1 MHAAGVAVVA
11 DAETEVDAVGLV
23 AEVEQDVPQRQRVLA
38 TGDSDEDP
46 LAVTHHRVRVDSAT
60 HLFVTVMHE
69 AVTAERC
76 AMARDVDDGRPTA
89 GFALHCRPPL
99 SCAPPLMT
107 GRISMSSSSA
117 SGTSP
122 VTRLS
127 SRMTSTDSR
136 FRPSSLTRSAT
147 RSGPGIST
155 SRLGLWRCT
164 CTRTGDVR
172 RVVEESVLTLGRV
185 HLVGVD
191 VDTATKLLYTVVFVA
206 GLVLLRWLA
215 RILVRLV
222 LRGREHTRG
231 RFWSR
236 QGINLATSVIVA
248 LGLISIWFD
257 NGLHAA
263 AAVGVL
269 TAALAFAMQ
278 KAVTS
283 FAGYFLILRGD
294 IFSIGDRIVM
304 GGVRGDVIA
313 LGFLRT
319 TILEMGQ
326 PAGDDDASVPMWVQA
341 RQYTGRIVTV
351 TNGAVFDEPVYNY
364 SRDFPFI
371 WEELHV
377 PVKYDI
383 DTELAERLVL
393 EAARAHALKREDI
406 GPGVMQQLRR
416 RYFVTAEEVNVEPEV
431 FYRLT
436 SNWLEL
442 AVRFVVPT
450 HDIRRMKSNISR
462 DIAKAFHAN
471 DIEVASTTY
480 AIVEVP
486 PLRLAPTTA
495 ASSTAGEPY
504 PEERAA
510 HSAEAG
516 SDASRPSQ

>member
-11 DAETEVDAVGLV
+11 DAETEVDAAGPV

-38 TGDSDEDP
+38 AGDRDEHALP
-46 LAVTHHRVRVDSAT
+46 VPHHRVRVDGAT
-60 HLFVTVMHE
+60 HLFVTVMDE
-69 AVTAERC
+69 AVAAERC

-107 GRISMSSSSA
+107 GRISMTSSSA
-117 SGTSP
+117 SVTSP

-127 SRMTSTDSR
+127 PRMTSTDSR

-164 CTRTGDVR
+164 CTRTGYVR
-172 RVVEESVLTLGRV
+172 RVVDESVLTLGQV

-191 VDTATKLLYTVVFVA
+191 VDTATKLLYTAVFVA

-215 RILVRLV
+215 RIVVRLV

-294 IFSIGDRIVM
+294 IFSIGDRVVM
-304 GGVRGDVIA
+304 GGVRGDVIG

-326 PAGDDDASVPMWVQA
+326 PTGDDDDEVPVWVDG
-341 RQYTGRIVTV
+341 RQYTGRVVTV
-351 TNGAVFDEPVYNY
+351 TNSAVFDDPVFNY
-364 SRDFPFI
+364 SREFTFL
-371 WEELHV
+371 WEELRV
-377 PVKYDI
+377 PVKF
-383 DTELAERLVL
+383 DTDLERAEQILLDAALEHSKDRAVL
-393 EAARAHALKREDI
+393 GAESLQR
-406 GPGVMQQLRR
+406 MRR
-416 RYFVTAEEVNVEPEV
+416 RFYVPDTDLEPEV
-431 FYRLT
+431 YFKFN
-436 SNWLEL
+436 SNWVEL
-442 AVRFVVPT
+442 AVRFIVPT
-450 HDIRRMKSNISR
+450 HGIRRIKSAISR
-462 DIAKAFHAN
+462 QI
-471 DIEVASTTY
+471 IERSRAEGIEFASTTF
-480 AIVEVP
+480 ALVEVP
-486 PLRLAPTTA
+486 PLKLEGQEPAAYPDEVPPVRARL
-495 ASSTAGEPY
+495 
-504 PEERAA
+504 PENER
-510 HSAEAG
+510 
-516 SDASRPSQ
+516 

>member
-1 MHAAGVAVVA
+1 VV
-11 DAETEVDAVGLV
+11 VQSGL
-23 AEVEQDVPQRQRVLA
+23 
-38 TGDSDEDP
+38 
-46 LAVTHHRVRVDSAT
+46 
-60 HLFVTVMHE
+60 
-69 AVTAERC
+69 
-76 AMARDVDDGRPTA
+76 
-89 GFALHCRPPL
+89 AL
-99 SCAPPLMT
+99 S
-107 GRISMSSSSA
+107 
-117 SGTSP
+117 
-122 VTRLS
+122 
-127 SRMTSTDSR
+127 
-136 FRPSSLTRSAT
+136 
-147 RSGPGIST
+147 
-155 SRLGLWRCT
+155 
-164 CTRTGDVR
+164 
-172 RVVEESVLTLGRV
+172 RV

-191 VDTATKLLYTVVFVA
+191 VHTLTKLVYTAIFLA
-206 GLVLLRWLA
+206 GLLVVRWVA
-215 RILVRLV
+215 RGVVRTV
-222 LRGREHTRG
+222 LRGKSHTRG

-236 QGINLATSVIVA
+236 QGINLATAVVVA

-294 IFSIGDRIVM
+294 VFSVGDRIVM

-326 PAGDDDASVPMWVQA
+326 PSGDDDASLPMWVQA

-351 TNGAVFDEPVYNY
+351 TNGAVFDDPVYNY

-377 PVKYDI
+377 PVKYDV
-383 DTELAERLVL
+383 DTDLVERLLV
-393 EAARAHALKREDI
+393 ETAAKHALKREDI

-416 RYFVTAEEVNVEPEV
+416 RYFVPAEEVGVEPEV
-431 FYRLT
+431 FYTLT

-450 HDIRRMKSNISR
+450 HDIRRIKSNISR
-462 DIAKAFHAN
+462 DLAKAFHDN
-471 DIEVASTTY
+471 GIEVASSTY

-486 PLRLAPTTA
+486 PLTVAPSGDVTP
-495 ASSTAGEPY
+495 SEPY
-504 PEERAA
+504 PADD
-510 HSAEAG
+510 AG
-516 SDASRPSQ
+516 ADGSRPRPAATGPEAKRRRP

>member
-1 MHAAGVAVVA
+1 
-11 DAETEVDAVGLV
+11 
-23 AEVEQDVPQRQRVLA
+23 
-38 TGDSDEDP
+38 
-46 LAVTHHRVRVDSAT
+46 
-60 HLFVTVMHE
+60 MHE
-69 AVTAERC
+69 AVPAERR
-76 AMARDVDDGRPTA
+76 AMARELDDSRLTA
-89 GFALHCRPPL
+89 GLALHRRPPL

-107 GRISMSSSSA
+107 GRTSMTSSSA
-117 SGTSP
+117 SVASP

-127 SRMTSTDSR
+127 PRMTSTDSR

-147 RSGPGIST
+147 RSGPATST

-164 CTRTGDVR
+164 CTRTGYVG
-172 RVVEESVLTLGRV
+172 RVVDESVLTLGQV

-191 VDTATKLLYTVVFVA
+191 VDTATKLLYTAVFVA
-206 GLVLLRWLA
+206 GLVLLRWIA

-236 QGINLATSVIVA
+236 QGINLATSFIVA

-326 PAGDDDASVPMWVQA
+326 PSGDDDDSVPMWVQA

-351 TNGAVFDEPVYNY
+351 PNGAVFDEPVYNY

-450 HDIRRMKSNISR
+450 HDIRRIKSNISR
-462 DIAKAFHAN
+462 DIAAAFSAHG
-471 DIEVASTTY
+471 IEVASGTY

-486 PLRLAPTTA
+486 PLRLAPEPAAAATA
-495 ASSTAGEPY
+495 EQPY
-504 PEERAA
+504 PDEPAA
-510 HSAEAG
+510 LSEGAG
-516 SDASRPSQ
+516 SDASSPRQAANG

>member
-1 MHAAGVAVVA
+1 VV
-11 DAETEVDAVGLV
+11 D
-23 AEVEQDVPQRQRVLA
+23 
-38 TGDSDEDP
+38 
-46 LAVTHHRVRVDSAT
+46 
-60 HLFVTVMHE
+60 
-69 AVTAERC
+69 
-76 AMARDVDDGRPTA
+76 
-89 GFALHCRPPL
+89 
-99 SCAPPLMT
+99 
-107 GRISMSSSSA
+107 
-117 SGTSP
+117 
-122 VTRLS
+122 
-127 SRMTSTDSR
+127 
-136 FRPSSLTRSAT
+136 
-147 RSGPGIST
+147 
-155 SRLGLWRCT
+155 
-164 CTRTGDVR
+164 
-172 RVVEESVLTLGRV
+172 ESVLTLGQV

-191 VDTATKLLYTVVFVA
+191 VDTATKLLYTAVFVA
-206 GLVLLRWLA
+206 GLVLLRWIA

-236 QGINLATSVIVA
+236 PGINLATSVIVA

-326 PAGDDDASVPMWVQA
+326 PSGDDDASVPMWVQA

-450 HDIRRMKSNISR
+450 HDIRRIKSNISR
-462 DIAKAFHAN
+462 EIAQAFHAN

-480 AIVEVP
+480 AIVDVP
-486 PLRLAPTTA
+486 PLRVAATADPSTT
-495 ASSTAGEPY
+495 EQPY
-504 PEERAA
+504 PDEPAPRSE
-510 HSAEAG
+510 EAG
-516 SDASRPSQ
+516 SDASRRTQGASGPADKRPTPSRGRRTPRT